1 LNSSSPVSFGL
12 EFVGLFM
19 KSETREPQYQPC
31 FEHVKQFGR
40 VDLGVMHS
48 HSWDIDPKHLLFSL
62 SRYKFV
68 AKMLAGRKNV
78 LEVGCADAF
87 ASRLVRQ
94 TVQKLTVS
102 DFDPVWIAEAE
113 RRNSK
118 SWDYTT
124 IVHDML
130 EAPLSNG
137 FDGVYALDVVEH
149 IAPEAEA
156 RFLRNLCASLVDEGV
171 LILGTPSRQSQAFAS
186 EASRAGHVNCKDGD
200 SLKASLQP
208 FFKSVFVFSMNDE
221 VIHTGFF
228 PMAHYLLALCSHRK
242 PS

>member
-1 LNSSSPVSFGL
+1 LRL

-31 FEHVKQFGR
+31 FDHVRKFGR

-124 IVHDML
+124 KVHNML
-130 EAPLSNG
+130 EAPFPDG
-137 FDGVYALDVVEH
+137 FDGVYALDVLEH
-149 IAPEAEA
+149 IPLEAEA
-156 RFLRNLCASLVDEGV
+156 RFLRNICASLADHGV
-171 LILGTPSRQSQAFAS
+171 LILGTPSLQSQVFAS
-186 EASRAGHVNCKDGD
+186 EASRAGHVNCKGGE

-208 FFKSVFVFSMNDE
+208 FFGSVFLFCMNDE

-228 PMAHYLLALCSHRK
+228 PMAHYLFAICSNRKLA
-242 PS
+242 

>member
-1 LNSSSPVSFGL
+1 
-12 EFVGLFM
+12 M
-19 KSETREPQYQPC
+19 KSDTREPQYQPC
-31 FEHVKQFGR
+31 FDHIKRFGR
-40 VDLGVMHS
+40 ADLGVMHS

-68 AKMLAGRKNV
+68 AKMLTGRKNV

-113 RRNSK
+113 RRNNK
-118 SWDYTT
+118 SWDYTSK
-124 IVHDML
+124 VHDML

-137 FDGVYALDVVEH
+137 FDGIYALDVLEH
-149 IAPEAEA
+149 IAPEDEV
-156 RFLRNLCASLVDEGV
+156 RFLRNVCASLAEDGV
-171 LILGTPSRQSQAFAS
+171 VILGTPSLQSQVFAS

-208 FFKSVFVFSMNDE
+208 FFGSVFVLSMNDE

-228 PMAHYLLALCSHRK
+228 PMAHYLFALCSNRK
-242 PS
+242 LS

>member
-1 LNSSSPVSFGL
+1 
-12 EFVGLFM
+12 M

-31 FEHVKQFGR
+31 FDHVQRFGR

-113 RRNSK
+113 RRNSTA
-118 SWDYTT
+118 WDFTA

-130 EAPLSNG
+130 LAPLSNG
-137 FDGVYALDVVEH
+137 FDGIYALDVLEH
-149 IAPEAEA
+149 IALEDEA
-156 RFLRNLCASLVDEGV
+156 RFLSNICASLAEDGV
-171 LILGTPSRQSQAFAS
+171 LILGTPSLHSQVFAS
-186 EASRAGHVNCKDGD
+186 KASRAGHVNCKDGD
-200 SLKASLQP
+200 SLKKSLQP
-208 FFKSVFVFSMNDE
+208 FFRAVFLFCMNDE

-228 PMAHYLLALCSHRK
+228 PMAHYLFALCSNRK
-242 PS
+242 LT

>member
-1 LNSSSPVSFGL
+1 
-12 EFVGLFM
+12 M

-31 FEHVKQFGR
+31 FDHVKKFGR

-94 TVQKLTVS
+94 TVHKLTVS
-102 DFDPVWIAEAE
+102 DFDPIWVAEAE

-118 SWDYTT
+118 SWDYAAK
-124 IVHDML
+124 VHDML
-130 EAPLSNG
+130 EAPLPNG
-137 FDGVYALDVVEH
+137 FDGIYALDVLEH
-149 IAPEAEA
+149 IAPEDEA
-156 RFLRNLCASLVDEGV
+156 RFLCNVSASLAEDGI
-171 LILGTPSRQSQAFAS
+171 LILGTPSLQSQVFAS
-186 EASRAGHVNCKDGD
+186 EASKAGHVNCKDGD

-208 FFKSVFVFSMNDE
+208 FFGSVFVFCMNDE

-228 PMAHYLLALCSHRK
+228 PMAHYLFVLCSHRK
-242 PS
+242 QA